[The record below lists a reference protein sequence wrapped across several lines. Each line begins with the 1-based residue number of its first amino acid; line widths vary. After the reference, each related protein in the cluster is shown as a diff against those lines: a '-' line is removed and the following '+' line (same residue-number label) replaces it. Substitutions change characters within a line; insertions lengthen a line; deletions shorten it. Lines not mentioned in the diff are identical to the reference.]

1 MKVLLAISD
10 RLFGDAILSFA
21 ASHNLSGPSEFKI
34 VSVISPVAIQPGKN
48 LKEKEA
54 YHASEKRHAE
64 MLVSQGRAA
73 LSKQRP
79 EAVVSCEVLE
89 GHTARELLTFAQTW
103 PADMIVMGS
112 HGRQGFE
119 RAILGSVSFYVASHA
134 PCSVSIVRVSS
145 ADILDF
151 DVDES
156 DIPDEMKSYVVRA

>member
-10 RLFGDAILSFA
+10 RLFGDAIISFA
-21 ASHNLSGPSEFKI
+21 ASHNLAGPTEFKV
-34 VSVISPVAIQPGKN
+34 VSVISPVAIQPGKSH
-48 LKEKEA
+48 KEKEA
-54 YHASEKRHAE
+54 YYASEKRHAE
-64 MLVSQGRAA
+64 MLVTQGRAA
-73 LSKQRP
+73 LAKQRP
-79 EAVVSCEVLE
+79 QSVVTCEILE
-89 GHTARELLTFAQTW
+89 GHSARELLTCAQNW

-119 RAILGSVSFYVASHA
+119 RTILGSVSFYVASHA